1 MGEGR
6 SKALLA
12 LSWLWIAAV
21 AGYMAWGVI
30 YEAGL
35 SRWLSAWQLDQWGA
49 YYPEQTAFVAGFLIA
64 APAFW
69 YIRRRAAIVRAR
81 EGSGPS
87 AEARRMAR
95 TARNCALA
103 GLVAALVGGGAFLL
117 SQRVPDGTEKAALY
131 DGARLGTEPAP
142 AGKVRIAGRLEP
154 EARTYVTE
162 TGGVRER
169 VVHYVGFRPDGVARD
184 APPSCSSSATSWPRR
199 AAHGPVF
206 LPERRLPD
214 RKWRAAAG
222 AGPAREA
229 GRAGGAP
236 ALSAEDRRPRQAR
249 ALLHHSRRRG
259 PAGSGLPRRGGNRRH
274 PGAGPA
280 AVRRSA
286 GGSATGTG
294 IGRLAPR
301 GRRQTAPAKRS
312 ARQQARSASAR
323 GDAR

>member
-1 MGEGR
+1 M
-6 SKALLA
+6 LA

-184 APPSCSSSATSWPRR
+184 APLGLFVERDVDGREEPPT
-199 AAHGPVF
+199 VQYF
-206 LPERRLPD
+206 LPEQTGYLIENGVPPL
-214 RKWRAAAG
+214 AL
-222 AGPAREA
+222 GPIE
-229 GRAGGAP
+229 
-236 ALSAEDRRPRQAR
+236 
-249 ALLHHSRRRG
+249 RRG
-259 PAGSGLPRRGGNRRH
+259 VRVARPHYLLKTGDLARREPYYITAGVAGLL
-274 PGAGPA
+274 ALA
-280 AVRRSA
+280 CLAVA
-286 GGSATGTG
+286 G
-294 IGRLAPR
+294 IGGIQAR
-301 GRRQTAPAKRS
+301 GRRRFAEALE
-312 ARQQARSASAR
+312 AQQRAR
-323 GDAR
+323 GSGG